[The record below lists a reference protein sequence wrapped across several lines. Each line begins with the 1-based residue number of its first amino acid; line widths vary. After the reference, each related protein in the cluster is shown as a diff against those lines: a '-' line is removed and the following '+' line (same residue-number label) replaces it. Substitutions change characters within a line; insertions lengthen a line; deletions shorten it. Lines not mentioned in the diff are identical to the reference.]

1 MATMPQEHEPLNVLA
16 EEKPK
21 YLTLADGKDY
31 EIPALHLTTLANI
44 EKTMGF
50 GLGRLQSKLE
60 NETMT
65 TMRALIYALLK
76 EEQPDLNIDKV
87 GRLITLK
94 EISSISGTISEIMAI
109 SG

>member
-1 MATMPQEHEPLNVLA
+1 MMTEVNILA

-21 YLTLADGKDY
+21 SITLSDGKEYKLPPIDM
-31 EIPALHLTTLANI
+31 TTLANI

-76 EEQPDLNIDKV
+76 EEQPDLDIDKV
-87 GRLITLK
+87 GRLITLN

-109 SG
+109 AS

>member
-1 MATMPQEHEPLNVLA
+1 METNILA

-21 YLTLADGKDY
+21 SITLSDGKEYKLPPIDM
-31 EIPALHLTTLANI
+31 TTLANI

-50 GLGRLQSKLE
+50 GLGRLQTKLE

-76 EEQPDLNIDKV
+76 EEQPSLDIDKV

-94 EISSISGTISEIMAI
+94 EISTISGTISEIMAI
-109 SG
+109 SI

>member
-1 MATMPQEHEPLNVLA
+1 METNILA

-21 YLTLADGKDY
+21 TIRLADGKDY
-31 EIPALHLTTLANI
+31 KLPPIDMTTLANI

-50 GLGRLQSKLE
+50 GLGRLASKLE

-76 EEQPDLNIDKV
+76 EGQPSLDIDTV
-87 GRLITLK
+87 GHLITLN
-94 EISSISGTISEIMAI
+94 EISSMSSTISEIMAI
-109 SG
+109 ST

>member
-1 MATMPQEHEPLNVLA
+1 MVIKEVNILA

-21 YLTLADGKDY
+21 SITLSDGKEYKLPPIDM
-31 EIPALHLTTLANI
+31 TTLANI

-50 GLGRLQSKLE
+50 GLGRLQTKLE

-76 EEQPDLNIDKV
+76 EEQPDLDIDKV

-109 SG
+109 SS

>member
-1 MATMPQEHEPLNVLA
+1 MVKKEVNILA

-21 YLTLADGKDY
+21 SITLSDGKDY
-31 EIPALHLTTLANI
+31 KLPPIDMTTLANI

-50 GLGRLQSKLE
+50 GLGRLQTKLE

-65 TMRALIYALLK
+65 TMRSLIYALLR
-76 EEQPDLNIDKV
+76 EEQPSLDIDKV

-94 EISSISGTISEIMAI
+94 EISSISETISEIMAI
-109 SG
+109 SS

>member
-1 MATMPQEHEPLNVLA
+1 MENEINILA

-21 YLTLADGKDY
+21 SITLADGKEYKLPPIDM
-31 EIPALHLTTLANI
+31 TTLANI

-50 GLGRLQSKLE
+50 GLGRLQTKLE

-65 TMRALIYALLK
+65 TMRSLIYALLK
-76 EEQPDLNIDKV
+76 EEQPNLDIDKV

-94 EISSISGTISEIMAI
+94 EMSAISSTISEIMAI
-109 SG
+109 A

>member
-1 MATMPQEHEPLNVLA
+1 MVKKEVNILE

-21 YLTLADGKDY
+21 SITLSDGKEYKLPPIDM
-31 EIPALHLTTLANI
+31 TTLANI

-50 GLGRLQSKLE
+50 GLGRLQTKLE

-65 TMRALIYALLK
+65 TMRSLIYALLR
-76 EEQPDLNIDKV
+76 EEQPSLDIDKV

-94 EISSISGTISEIMAI
+94 EISSISETISEIMAI
-109 SG
+109 SS

>member
-1 MATMPQEHEPLNVLA
+1 MKEVNILA

-21 YLTLADGKDY
+21 SITLSDGKEYKLPPIDM
-31 EIPALHLTTLANI
+31 TTLANI

-50 GLGRLQSKLE
+50 GLGRLQTKLE

-76 EEQPDLNIDKV
+76 EEQPSLDIDKV

-94 EISSISGTISEIMAI
+94 EISSISSTISEIMAI
-109 SG
+109 SS

>member
-1 MATMPQEHEPLNVLA
+1 MTEVNILA

-21 YLTLADGKDY
+21 TIKLSDGKEY
-31 EIPALHLTTLANI
+31 HLPPIDMTTLANI

-50 GLGRLQSKLE
+50 GLGRLQTKLE

-65 TMRALIYALLK
+65 TMRALIYALIK
-76 EEQPDLNIDKV
+76 EEQPELDIDSV

-94 EISSISGTISEIMAI
+94 EINAISETITEIMAI
-109 SG
+109 SS

>member
-1 MATMPQEHEPLNVLA
+1 MENEVNILA

-21 YLTLADGKDY
+21 SITLSDGKEYKLPPIDM
-31 EIPALHLTTLANI
+31 TTLANI

-50 GLGRLQSKLE
+50 GLGRLQTKLE

-76 EEQPDLNIDKV
+76 EEQPSLDIDKV
-87 GRLITLK
+87 GHLITLK
-94 EISSISGTISEIMAI
+94 EMSAISSTISEIMALA
-109 SG
+109 

>member
-1 MATMPQEHEPLNVLA
+1 MKEVNILA

-21 YLTLADGKDY
+21 SITLSDGKEYKLPPIDM
-31 EIPALHLTTLANI
+31 TTLANI
-44 EKTMGF
+44 EQTMGF
-50 GLGRLQSKLE
+50 GLGRLQDKLE

-76 EEQPDLNIDKV
+76 EEQPNLNIDKV
-87 GRLITLK
+87 GRLITLN

-109 SG
+109 SS

>member
-1 MATMPQEHEPLNVLA
+1 MMVTKEVNILA
-16 EEKPK
+16 EEKPRSI
-21 YLTLADGKDY
+21 TLSDGKEYKLPPIDM
-31 EIPALHLTTLANI
+31 TTLANI

-76 EEQPDLNIDKV
+76 EEQPGLDIDKV

-109 SG
+109 SS

>member
-1 MATMPQEHEPLNVLA
+1 VENEVNILA

-21 YLTLADGKDY
+21 SIKLSDGKEYKLPPIDM
-31 EIPALHLTTLANI
+31 TTLANI

-50 GLGRLQSKLE
+50 GLGRLQTKLE

-76 EEQPDLNIDKV
+76 EEQPSLDIDKV
-87 GRLITLK
+87 GRLITLN
-94 EISSISGTISEIMAI
+94 EISSISGTISEIMAM
-109 SG
+109 SS

>member
-1 MATMPQEHEPLNVLA
+1 MKEVNILA

-21 YLTLADGKDY
+21 SITLSDGKEYKLPPIDM
-31 EIPALHLTTLANI
+31 TTLANI

-50 GLGRLQSKLE
+50 GLGRLQTKLE

-65 TMRALIYALLK
+65 TMRSLIYALLK
-76 EEQPDLNIDKV
+76 EEQPSLDIDKV

-109 SG
+109 SS